1 MSKYKVTFRFE
12 TEPNK
17 EVTIEV
23 QEGDSILD
31 AAHDNEIQLNHN
43 CGAVCACST
52 CQVYIDKGMDSLSEI
67 SDKEEDFIDRAVSPR
82 IESRLGCQCEL
93 KAGAGVIE
101 VTLPDQTQFL
111 GE

>member
-1 MSKYKVTFRFE
+1 MLTALEKITCFVFDVDGVLTNGTLIVMPDGLMVRTMNIKDGY
-12 TEPNK
+12 
-17 EVTIEV
+17 
-23 QEGDSILD
+23 
-31 AAHDNEIQLNHN
+31 AIQL
-43 CGAVCACST
+43 A
-52 CQVYIDKGMDSLSEI
+52 IKKGMEHIAEL

-93 KAGAGVIE
+93 KAGSGEIE

>member
-1 MSKYKVTFRFE
+1 ME
-12 TEPNK
+12 HLAE
-17 EVTIEV
+17 
-23 QEGDSILD
+23 
-31 AAHDNEIQLNHN
+31 
-43 CGAVCACST
+43 
-52 CQVYIDKGMDSLSEI
+52 LS
-67 SDKEEDFIDRAVSPR
+67 DREEDFIDRALIPR